1 MRDPSRRKEGVA
13 RGRRRRKP
21 AYMIKKVRNTSAT
34 RKKVLCHFWYLDAL
48 VNVSPM
54 MFVVV

>member
-1 MRDPSRRKEGVA
+1 MR
-13 RGRRRRKP
+13 RRRRKP
-21 AYMIKKVRNTSAT
+21 AYMIKKVRNTNAA

-48 VNVSPM
+48 VHVRPM